1 MKKKSKISL
10 LTLAV
15 MLIGGLFFGFHST
28 LADNGQTIM
37 VHIDGE
43 SVNIKNFTIYYKLDN
58 SSVEHTAVLVR
69 DNDDQPFFGNLSF
82 EGKVPS
88 TIYAKGFIEEKEYNF
103 TLSDNG
109 KGNPNGNGILV
120 YWAKVGNVV
129 VQPPDEEKPPVE
141 DPGDGDSDNPP
152 AKEPGS
158 GNTDNPPP
166 SGDNSG
172 GQTQPGDTQENQPGN
187 TSDNTQSGTTTPT
200 TTTPKTTQPPT
211 TTQVTQPAVQTLS
224 TVSGGALPKTAGPW
238 MNWLLL
244 SGVLALGSSAT
255 LFMKFRKL

>member
-1 MKKKSKISL
+1 
-10 LTLAV
+10 

-43 SVNIKNFTIYYKLDN
+43 PANIKNFTIYYKLDN

-88 TIYAKGFIEEKEYNF
+88 TIYATGFIGEKEYNF

-109 KGNPNGNGILV
+109 KGNPNGNGMLV
-120 YWAKVGNVV
+120 YWAKLGNAV

-141 DPGDGDSDNPP
+141 DPGDGDTDNPP
-152 AKEPGS
+152 AEDPGS
-158 GNTDNPPP
+158 GNIDNPPT

-172 GQTQPGDTQENQPGN
+172 GQTQQPGDTQENQPGN
-187 TSDNTQSGTTTPT
+187 TQNGTTPSTTTTPT
-200 TTTPKTTQPPT
+200 TTTQPQ

-244 SGVLALGSSAT
+244 SGLLALGSSAT